1 MKKIL
6 NIIVNFV
13 KLNRNAILNLIN
25 HDGVEHAGYMA
36 FITLLSFFPFIIF
49 IMSFTSSIG
58 SSEFGKEMI
67 SLLLSNMP
75 EYLHS
80 TLRSRI
86 EEIVSGPPGSLLT
99 LSILGVIWTSSS
111 TVEGIRTILN
121 KIYHVKT
128 PPTYILRRLL
138 SILQFLIIAM
148 MMIISMFI
156 LVFLPIFYQEISQ
169 SEYLHP
175 IFEIIAKISGNL
187 FNPIWDNARHI
198 AFITMLF
205 TGVMFLYKVIPNVK
219 LRTRSIIPGSV
230 LVTILWMLSGSL
242 MSEYIYIF
250 TQVNI
255 VYGGLAGFV
264 ITLLFFY
271 ILHIIFIY
279 GAEMNYLIN
288 DNKKISAK
296 IIN

>member
-1 MKKIL
+1 MASILKIGL
-6 NIIVNFV
+6 NFI
-13 KLNRNAILNLIN
+13 KLNKNAIENLIN
-25 HDGVEHAGYMA
+25 HDGVEHAGYLA
-36 FITLLSFFPFIIF
+36 FITLLSFFPFLIF
-49 IMSFTSSIG
+49 FMTFTAFIG
-58 SSEFGKEMI
+58 SSEYGKEMI

-80 TLRSRI
+80 TLKTRI

-128 PPTYILRRLL
+128 PPTYIMRRLL
-138 SILQFLIIAM
+138 SIIQFFIITVIL
-148 MMIISMFI
+148 IISMFM
-156 LVFLPIFYQEISQ
+156 LVFLPNFYQEISHNT
-169 SEYLHP
+169 YLKP
-175 IFEIIAKISGNL
+175 LFEMLNQLSLSL

-198 AFITMLF
+198 TFVIMLF
-205 TGVMFLYKVIPNVK
+205 SGIMFLYKVIPNVK
-219 LRTRSIIPGSV
+219 LKCRNIIPGAV
-230 LVTILWMLSGSL
+230 LVTILWMTSGSL

-250 TQVNI
+250 SQVNI
-255 VYGGLAGFV
+255 VYGSLAGFI

-279 GAEMNYLIN
+279 GAEINYLIN
-288 DNKKISAK
+288 KKNLLTLAVSD
-296 IIN
+296 